1 MGSMDFDLYKD
12 IKCRTNGEI
21 YIGVVGPVRTGKST
35 FIKHFMELCVIPNMD
50 NEYSKKR
57 AVDELPQSG
66 QGKTIMTTEPKFI
79 PQDAVTIALDDGS
92 KVKVRLVDCVGFT
105 VGDAVGYYEGE
116 NDRMVKTPWFDEDI
130 PFEEAAVV
138 GTKKVI
144 EEHSTVAVLV
154 TTDGSIGDI
163 KRESYE
169 NAERDTVSYLT
180 ASGKPF
186 VIIINTTKPYSKET
200 KILQA
205 KLSREYN
212 TSVLA
217 INCEQLQNEQ
227 ISAIMEKLL
236 YEFAVTRVDY
246 EIPKWVQMLSSD
258 NSVKQSVITYA
269 KNFLLRV
276 TKIKDVVDMNNIM
289 PKPEDDILKNVT
301 LVKLRLDDGTV
312 KLKLEID
319 EKYYYENIS
328 ALCNVEIKDEKELI
342 SMIIELTRERSA
354 YEKIKDAFTSVQQ
367 KGYGV
372 VMPELSDITMED
384 PVLIAHGSKYGVK
397 MKAISPSIHMIRANI
412 ETEIAPIVGSREQAE
427 DLINYIKDGEKSGE
441 GVWGTNIFGKSIGD
455 LMEDGIRNKI
465 LQMDDECQMK
475 LQETMQ
481 KIVNDSNGG
490 MICIII

>member
-1 MGSMDFDLYKD
+1 MDNKEFDLYKD
-12 IKCRTNGEI
+12 IQCRTNGEI

-79 PQDAVTIALDDGS
+79 PQDAVSIMLEDGS
-92 KVKVRLVDCVGFT
+92 NVKVRLVDCVGFT

-144 EEHSTVAVLV
+144 EEHSTVAILV

-163 KRESYE
+163 ARESYE
-169 NAERDTVSYLT
+169 AAERETVSELKQ
-180 ASGKPF
+180 AGKPF
-186 VIIINTTKPYSKET
+186 VIIINSSKPYSRET
-200 KILQA
+200 GQL
-205 KLSREYN
+205 RERLEAEYK
-212 TSVLA
+212 TSVITL
-217 INCEQLQNEQ
+217 NCEQLQREQ
-227 ISAIMEKLL
+227 VTGIMEKLL
-236 YEFAVTRVDY
+236 YEFAITRVDY
-246 EIPKWVQMLSSD
+246 DIPKWVEMLPLD

-269 KNFLLRV
+269 RNFLMRV
-276 TKIKDVVDMNNIM
+276 AKIKDITDMNNAM
-289 PKPEDDILKNVT
+289 PAADDDIVKTVS
-301 LVKLRLDDGTV
+301 LVQMNLSDGTV
-312 KLKLEID
+312 RIKIEVD
-319 EKYYYENIS
+319 DKYYYNNIS
-328 ALCNVEIKDEKELI
+328 QLCGVEIKGEKELI
-342 SMIIELTRERSA
+342 SLIVSLTKEKHE

-384 PVLIAHGSKYGVK
+384 PVLIAHGSKFGVK
-397 MKAISPSIHMIRANI
+397 MKALSPSIHMIRANI
-412 ETEIAPIVGSREQAE
+412 ETEIAPIVGSKEQAE
-427 DLINYIKDGEKSGE
+427 DLISYIKDGENSGD
-441 GVWGTNIFGKSIGD
+441 GVWGTSIFGKSIGD

>member
-1 MGSMDFDLYKD
+1 MDSKEFDLYKD
-12 IKCRTNGEI
+12 IQCRTNGEI

-79 PQDAVTIALDDGS
+79 PQDAVSISLDDGS

-105 VGDAVGYYEGE
+105 VGDAVGYFEGE

-169 NAERDTVSYLT
+169 AAERDTVSELK
-180 ASGKPF
+180 AAGKPF
-186 VIIINTTKPYSKET
+186 VIIINTTKPYSRET
-200 KILQA
+200 EQLRVRMA
-205 KLSREYN
+205 DEYG
-212 TSVLA
+212 TSVIAL
-217 INCEQLQNEQ
+217 NCEQIQPDQ
-227 ISAIMEKLL
+227 ITSIMEKLL

-246 EIPKWVQMLSSD
+246 EIPKWVEMLSFD
-258 NSVKQSVITYA
+258 NAVKQSVITYA
-269 KNFLLRV
+269 RNFLIRV
-276 TKIKDVVDMNNIM
+276 SKIKDIADINNSL
-289 PKPEDDILKNVT
+289 PAPEDDI
-301 LVKLRLDDGTV
+301 VKTVSLIKMNLSDGTV
-312 KLKLEID
+312 RLKIEVD
-319 EKYYYENIS
+319 EKYYYQNIS
-328 ALCNVEIKDEKELI
+328 SLCGIEIKGEEELI
-342 SMIIELTRERSA
+342 SLIAELTREKNE

-397 MKAISPSIHMIRANI
+397 MKALSPSIHMIRANI
-412 ETEIAPIVGSREQAE
+412 ETEIAPIVGSKEQAE
-427 DLINYIKDGEKSGE
+427 DLISYIKDGENSGD
-441 GVWGTNIFGKSIGD
+441 GVWGTSIFGKSIGD

-465 LQMDDECQMK
+465 QQMDDECQMK